1 MPIKKAVVIGGSM
14 AGLFAANLLH
24 RSGWQVE
31 IFERSKSALS
41 GRGAGIVTHDGLL
54 YALSACGAPHDG
66 QLGVEIHKRLAISKE
81 GEKLAYCDFQ
91 QVLTS
96 WSRLLDY
103 LKSAFPDGNYHLNQE
118 VISLEAGDRHNP
130 ARVHFASGHSITA
143 DLVVAADGLKS
154 NCRRFLDVNFEQVYA
169 GYVAWRAVCDL
180 SLLSASSQALMADTF
195 LFSQLPGEQI
205 LAYPIAGPDDAH
217 QVLVNLV
224 WYRRKD
230 EDGLKELLTDG
241 IGIHHPEGIPPQK
254 IQEHHIS
261 KMQSDSQELFH
272 SSWSEHLR
280 KSDSII
286 LQPIFD
292 SEIQSM
298 CKGRVAFLGD
308 SAFVARPHVGQ
319 GVTKAAG
326 DALCLD
332 RYLRSTPSE
341 EIPIELMRFSQ
352 TRLEVGKMAV
362 EHARQMG
369 APVVVSPDLNNG
381 AHWERYYSDPAH
393 LIRDTAVE
401 LEGVVT
407 KDEASLFEQ

>member
-1 MPIKKAVVIGGSM
+1 M

-24 RSGWQVE
+24 RSGWDVHV
-31 IFERSKSALS
+31 FERSRSELS

-54 YALSACGAPHDG
+54 YALSSCGAQVDS
-66 QLGVEIHKRLAISKE
+66 QLGVEIHKRLAISKD
-81 GEKLAYCDFQ
+81 GDRLAQCDFQ

-103 LKSAFPDGNYHLNQE
+103 LKVAFPSENYQLNQE
-118 VISLEAGDRHNP
+118 VVSISPGDLKEP
-130 ARVHFASGHSITA
+130 ATIRFANGHSLSA
-143 DLVVAADGLKS
+143 DLVIAADGLKS
-154 NCRRFLDVNFEQVYA
+154 TCRRILDVESKQAYA

-180 SLLSASSQALMADTF
+180 SLLSEASKALMGDTF
-195 LFSQLPGEQI
+195 LFSQRPGEQI
-205 LAYPIAGPDDAH
+205 LAYPIAGPDSAD

-224 WYRRKD
+224 WYRKTNEEKLKD
-230 EDGLKELLTDG
+230 LLTGHDG
-241 IGIHHPEGIPPQK
+241 TYYADGIPPQK
-254 IQEHHIS
+254 IQSSHIADI
-261 KMQSDSQELFH
+261 QACADELFH
-272 SSWSEHLR
+272 ICWAEHLR
-280 KSDSII
+280 QAESII

-298 CKGRVAFLGD
+298 CAGRVAFIGD

-332 RYLRSTPSE
+332 RHLRGTAIE
-341 EIPIELMRFSQ
+341 EIPTSLSSFSEE
-352 TRLEVGKMAV
+352 RLTVGRMAV

-369 APVVVSPDLNNG
+369 APVVISPFLKDGGN
-381 AHWERYYSDPAH
+381 WENYYSQPEN

-401 LEGVVT
+401 LEGVVK
-407 KDEASLFEQ
+407 KDEAPVFE

>member
-14 AGLFAANLLH
+14 AGLFAANLLN
-24 RSGWQVE
+24 RSGWDVRV
-31 IFERSKSALS
+31 FERSKSELS

-54 YALSACGAPHDG
+54 YALSTCGAQVDD
-66 QLGVEIHKRLAISKE
+66 QLGVEIHKRLAIAKE
-81 GEKLAYCDFQ
+81 GDRLAQCDFQ

-103 LKSAFPDGNYHLNQE
+103 LKAAFPSENYHLDQE
-118 VISLEAGDRHNP
+118 VVGINPGDQKEL
-130 ARVHFASGHSITA
+130 ATVQFADGGSVSA

-154 NCRRFLDVNFEQVYA
+154 TCRRILEVESHQAYA

-180 SLLSASSQALMADTF
+180 SRLSQASQTLMGDTF
-195 LFSQLPGEQI
+195 LFSQRPGEQI
-205 LAYPIAGPDDAH
+205 LAYPIAGPDSAD

-224 WYRRKD
+224 WYRKTNEEKLKD
-230 EDGLKELLTDG
+230 LLTGHDG
-241 IGIHHPEGIPPQK
+241 THYADGIPPQK
-254 IQEHHIS
+254 IQSSHINDIQAS
-261 KMQSDSQELFH
+261 ADELFH
-272 SSWSEHLR
+272 PCWAEHLR
-280 KSDSII
+280 QAESII

-298 CKGRVAFLGD
+298 CVGRVAFIGD

-332 RYLRSTPSE
+332 RHLREAAMEKIPSNLRSFSE
-341 EIPIELMRFSQ
+341 E
-352 TRLEVGKMAV
+352 RLAVGRMAV

-369 APVVVSPDLNNG
+369 APVVISPFLKDG
-381 AHWERYYSDPAH
+381 GHWENYYSQPEN

-407 KDEASLFEQ
+407 KDEASAFE